1 MMKNKSKTKQITYT
15 LGITVVALVGLLII
29 TRGITYAKY
38 VSNSVLNYYLNSKGF
53 YFKSDNLDTETKN
66 NVDTSWDGGK
76 VTFSIT
82 NSSNKS
88 LATEYD
94 IKYEITCSVEETDTT
109 KVCYLNGTNS
119 SKVAQTLSA
128 DFACKDTTNN
138 SDVSS
143 LDETTC
149 KKQGY
154 TWTAIPSTSVNYFEV
169 VDINGKDVDTANVII
184 TATTTSPYKKTIKG
198 KYTLNKD
205 KSELGTLSIKYE
217 TKTHYENIIV
227 TNSYNEDKCIKLT
240 WNSDDLLIDESDL
253 TQTIKNENNYINGVI
268 FKLNKKDSTNFI
280 FYKQDKSKSFN
291 ESDFA
296 LVESTECQ

>member
-1 MMKNKSKTKQITYT
+1 MKNLTKTKKITYT
-15 LGITVVALVGLLII
+15 LSVTVAALAAILII

-38 VSNSVLNYYLNSKGF
+38 VSNSVFNYYLKSKGF
-53 YFKSDNLDTETKN
+53 YFKSDSLDVNTKQ

-76 VTFSIT
+76 VTFKID
-82 NSSNKS
+82 NASNKN

-94 IKYEITCSVEETDTT
+94 IEYEITCQVEETDTT
-109 KVCYLNGTNS
+109 KVCYLNGTSS
-119 SKVAQTLSA
+119 SKVTQTLSA
-128 DFACKDTTNN
+128 SFGCIDPNNTN
-138 SDVSS
+138 DVSS

-154 TWTAIPSTSVNYFEV
+154 TWTSTPSTSINYFEV
-169 VDINGKDVDTANVII
+169 VDVNNKEVDTANVII
-184 TATTTSPYKKTIKG
+184 TATSKTPYKKTIKG

-217 TKTHYENIIV
+217 TKTHYENVAI

-240 WNSDDLLIDESDL
+240 WNSDDLLIDDTNSYKIITDD
-253 TQTIKNENNYINGVI
+253 NNYINGVI

-280 FYKQDKSKSFN
+280 FYKQDKNKSFS
-291 ESDFA
+291 EQDFN
-296 LVESTECQ
+296 LVESTECE

>member
-1 MMKNKSKTKQITYT
+1 MMKNKSKTKQITYS
-15 LGITVVALVGLLII
+15 LAITVVALVGLLIL

-53 YFKSDNLDTETKN
+53 YFRSNDLTAETKN
-66 NVDTSWDGGK
+66 NVDTSWDGNK
-76 VTFSIT
+76 VSFTIN

-94 IKYEITCSVEETDTT
+94 IQYEITCAIEETDTT

-119 SKVAQTLSA
+119 SKVTQTLSA

-138 SDVSS
+138 KDVSS
-143 LDETTC
+143 LDESTC
-149 KKQGY
+149 TKQGY
-154 TWTAIPSTSVNYFEV
+154 TWTAIPSTSTNYFEV

-184 TATTTSPYKKTIKG
+184 TATSTSPYKKIIKG

-205 KSELGTLSIKYE
+205 KSELGTLSLKYE
-217 TKTHYENIIV
+217 TKTHYENVIV

-240 WNSDDLLIDESDL
+240 WNSDNLVIDNSNSM
-253 TQTIKNENNYINGVI
+253 QTIENDNKYINGVI

-280 FYKQDKSKSFN
+280 FYKQDKSKTYS
-291 ESDFA
+291 EADFA

>member
-1 MMKNKSKTKQITYT
+1 MKNKSKTKQITYS
-15 LGITVVALVGLLII
+15 LAITVVALVGLLIL

-53 YFKSDNLDTETKN
+53 YFRSDDLTEETKN
-66 NVDTSWDGGK
+66 NVDTSWDGNK
-76 VTFSIT
+76 VSFTIS

-94 IKYEITCSVEETDTT
+94 IQYEITCAIEETDTT

-119 SKVAQTLSA
+119 SKVTQTLSA

-138 SDVSS
+138 KDVSS
-143 LDETTC
+143 LDESTC
-149 KKQGY
+149 TKQGY
-154 TWTAIPSTSVNYFEV
+154 TWTAIPSTSTNYFEV

-184 TATTTSPYKKTIKG
+184 TATSTSPYKKTIKG

-205 KSELGTLSIKYE
+205 KSELGTLSLKYE
-217 TKTHYENIIV
+217 TKTHYENVIV

-240 WNSDDLLIDESDL
+240 WNSDNLVIDNSNSM
-253 TQTIKNENNYINGVI
+253 QTIENDNKYINGVI

-280 FYKQDKSKSFN
+280 FYKQDKSKTYS
-291 ESDFA
+291 EADFA

>member
-1 MMKNKSKTKQITYT
+1 MMKNKSKTKQITYS
-15 LGITVVALVGLLII
+15 LAITVVALVGLLIL

-53 YFKSDNLDTETKN
+53 YFRSDDLTAETKN
-66 NVDTSWDGGK
+66 NVDTSWDGNK
-76 VTFSIT
+76 VSFTIN

-94 IKYEITCSVEETDTT
+94 IQYEITCAIEETDTT

-119 SKVAQTLSA
+119 SKVTQTLSA

-138 SDVSS
+138 KDVSS
-143 LDETTC
+143 LDESTC
-149 KKQGY
+149 TKQGY
-154 TWTAIPSTSVNYFEV
+154 TWTAIPSTSTNYFEV

-184 TATTTSPYKKTIKG
+184 TATSTSPYKKTIKG

-205 KSELGTLSIKYE
+205 KSELGTLSLKYE
-217 TKTHYENIIV
+217 TKTHYENVIV

-240 WNSDDLLIDESDL
+240 WNSDNLVIDNSNSM
-253 TQTIKNENNYINGVI
+253 QTIENDNKYINGVI

-280 FYKQDKSKSFN
+280 FYKQDKSKTYS
-291 ESDFA
+291 EADFA

>member
-1 MMKNKSKTKQITYT
+1 MMKNKSKTKQITYS
-15 LGITVVALVGLLII
+15 LAITVVALVGLLIL

-53 YFKSDNLDTETKN
+53 YFRSDDLTAETKN
-66 NVDTSWDGGK
+66 NVDTSWDGNK
-76 VTFSIT
+76 VSFTIN

-94 IKYEITCSVEETDTT
+94 IQYEITCAIAETDTT

-119 SKVAQTLSA
+119 SKVTQTLSA

-138 SDVSS
+138 KDVSS
-143 LDETTC
+143 LDESTC
-149 KKQGY
+149 TKQGY
-154 TWTAIPSTSVNYFEV
+154 TWTAIPSTSTNYFEV

-184 TATTTSPYKKTIKG
+184 TATSTSPYKKTIKG

-205 KSELGTLSIKYE
+205 KSELGTLSLKYE
-217 TKTHYENIIV
+217 TKTHYENVIV

-240 WNSDDLLIDESDL
+240 WNSDNLVIDNSNSM
-253 TQTIKNENNYINGVI
+253 QTIENDNKYINGVI

-280 FYKQDKSKSFN
+280 FYKQDKSKTYS
-291 ESDFA
+291 EADFA

>member
-1 MMKNKSKTKQITYT
+1 MMKNKSKAKQITYS
-15 LGITVVALVGLLII
+15 LAITVVALVGLLIL

-53 YFKSDNLDTETKN
+53 YFRSDDLTEETKN
-66 NVDTSWDGGK
+66 NVDTSWDGNK
-76 VTFSIT
+76 VSFTIS

-94 IKYEITCSVEETDTT
+94 IQYEITCAIEETDTT

-119 SKVAQTLSA
+119 SKVTQTLSA

-138 SDVSS
+138 KDVSS
-143 LDETTC
+143 LDESTC
-149 KKQGY
+149 TKQGY
-154 TWTAIPSTSVNYFEV
+154 TWTAIPSTSTNYFEV

-184 TATTTSPYKKTIKG
+184 TATSTSPYKKTIKG

-205 KSELGTLSIKYE
+205 KSELGTLSLKYE
-217 TKTHYENIIV
+217 TKTHYENVIV

-240 WNSDDLLIDESDL
+240 WNSDNLVIDNSNSM
-253 TQTIKNENNYINGVI
+253 QTIENDNKYINGVI

-280 FYKQDKSKSFN
+280 FYKQDKSKTYS
-291 ESDFA
+291 EADFA

>member
-1 MMKNKSKTKQITYT
+1 MMKNKSKAKQITYS
-15 LGITVVALVGLLII
+15 LAITVVALVGLLIL

-53 YFKSDNLDTETKN
+53 YFRSEDLTPETKN
-66 NVDTSWDGGK
+66 NVDTSWDGNK
-76 VTFSIT
+76 VSFTIN

-94 IKYEITCSVEETDTT
+94 IQYEITCAIEETDTT

-119 SKVAQTLSA
+119 SKVTQTLSA

-138 SDVSS
+138 KDVSS
-143 LDETTC
+143 LDESTC
-149 KKQGY
+149 TKQGY
-154 TWTAIPSTSVNYFEV
+154 TWTAIPSTSTNYFEV

-184 TATTTSPYKKTIKG
+184 TATSTSPYKKTIKG

-205 KSELGTLSIKYE
+205 KSELGTLSLKYE
-217 TKTHYENIIV
+217 TKTHYENVIV

-240 WNSDDLLIDESDL
+240 WNSDNLVIDNSNSM
-253 TQTIKNENNYINGVI
+253 QTIENDNKYINGVI

-280 FYKQDKSKSFN
+280 FYKQDKSKTYS
-291 ESDFA
+291 EADFA

>member
-1 MMKNKSKTKQITYT
+1 MMKNKSKTKQITYS
-15 LGITVVALVGLLII
+15 LAITVVALVGLLIL

-53 YFKSDNLDTETKN
+53 YFRSEDLTTETKN
-66 NVDTSWDGGK
+66 NVDTSWDGDK
-76 VTFSIT
+76 VSFTIN

-94 IKYEITCSVEETDTT
+94 IQYEITCAIEETDTT

-119 SKVAQTLSA
+119 SKVTQTLSA

-138 SDVSS
+138 KDVSS
-143 LDETTC
+143 LDESTC
-149 KKQGY
+149 TKQGY
-154 TWTAIPSTSVNYFEV
+154 TWTAIPSTSTNYFEV

-184 TATTTSPYKKTIKG
+184 TATSISPYKKTIKG

-205 KSELGTLSIKYE
+205 KSELGTLSLKYE
-217 TKTHYENIIV
+217 TKTHYENVIV

-240 WNSDDLLIDESDL
+240 WNSDNLVIDNSNSM
-253 TQTIKNENNYINGVI
+253 QTIENDNKYINGVI

-280 FYKQDKSKSFN
+280 FYKQDKSKTYS
-291 ESDFA
+291 EADFA

>member
-1 MMKNKSKTKQITYT
+1 MKNKSKTKQITYT
-15 LGITVVALVGLLII
+15 LAISVVALVGLLII

-53 YFKSDNLDTETKN
+53 YFKSDNLDTEIKN
-66 NVDTSWDGGK
+66 NADTSWDGGK

-94 IKYEITCSVEETDTT
+94 IKYEITCSVEETDST

-119 SKVAQTLSA
+119 SKVTQTLSA
-128 DFACKDTTNN
+128 DFTCKDTTNN
-138 SDVSS
+138 KDVSS
-143 LDETTC
+143 LDEATC
-149 KKQGY
+149 TKQGY
-154 TWTAIPSTSVNYFEV
+154 TWTAIQTTSTNYFEV

-184 TATTTSPYKKTIKG
+184 TATSTSPYKKTIKG

-205 KSELGTLSIKYE
+205 KSELGTLSLKYE
-217 TKTHYENIIV
+217 TKTHYENVIV

-240 WNSDDLLIDESDL
+240 WNSDDLVIDNSDSYQIL
-253 TQTIKNENNYINGVI
+253 TNDNNYINGVI

-280 FYKQDKSKSFN
+280 FYKQDKSKTYS
-291 ESDFA
+291 EADFA